1 MAPAPPEGDTP
12 RRAPRALREEEPF
25 ATMRAY
31 PRRFGVGVPLVFAV
45 AIGAGVLLAE
55 RSLSLGLAALLVIQ
69 TAGLLGL
76 YVPALRRTLR
86 RTPGEERP
94 PRGEG
99 EEG

>member
-1 MAPAPPEGDTP
+1 
-12 RRAPRALREEEPF
+12 
-25 ATMRAY
+25 MRAY
-31 PRRFGVGVPLVFAV
+31 PRRFGFGVPVVFAV

-86 RTPGEERP
+86 EGRSSRDE
-94 PRGEG
+94 GEG
-99 EEG
+99 G

>member
-1 MAPAPPEGDTP
+1 
-12 RRAPRALREEEPF
+12 
-25 ATMRAY
+25 MRAY
-31 PRRFGVGVPLVFAV
+31 PRRFALGVPLVFAV

-86 RTPGEERP
+86 EDRTRGLTGRGEAGPGEAGRGHAG
-94 PRGEG
+94 RGE
-99 EEG
+99 

>member
-1 MAPAPPEGDTP
+1 M
-12 RRAPRALREEEPF
+12 L
-25 ATMRAY
+25 AY
-31 PRRFGVGVPLVFAV
+31 PRRFGVGVPLVFVV

-86 RTPGEERP
+86 GTPREDRP
-94 PRGEG
+94 SRAEG

>member
-1 MAPAPPEGDTP
+1 MPPP
-12 RRAPRALREEEPF
+12 RGERSGRAPRPLRDEEPF
-25 ATMRAY
+25 RTMRAY
-31 PRRFGVGVPLVFAV
+31 PRRFVLGVPLVFAV

-86 RTPGEERP
+86 EDRSQGRMG
-94 PRGEG
+94 RGEVGQG
-99 EEG
+99 E